1 MGAKFLI
8 IGEGSDKHRK
18 KEEQKGPCGVGFVF
32 KVLLWNKGFN
42 MQLFDLYFLAL
53 FSEKA

>member
-42 MQLFDLYFLAL
+42 MQLFDRYFLAL